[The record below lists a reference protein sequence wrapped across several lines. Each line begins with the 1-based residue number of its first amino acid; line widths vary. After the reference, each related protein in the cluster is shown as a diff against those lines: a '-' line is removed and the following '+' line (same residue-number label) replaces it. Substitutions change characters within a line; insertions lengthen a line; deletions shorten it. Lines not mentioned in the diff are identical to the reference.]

1 MHTRRA
7 ALRSVRERA
16 RENDTSEDE
25 RSLRFFFNLFPDV
38 PQYIAEKVIG
48 YADYDTSRL
57 PWNRKVRRRI
67 EEASCLILHLYS
79 GKNKAKWKELEY
91 DEHAGHGDTP
101 SIVVL
106 CVDVEHGGDLH
117 NPHLMGYLENLARRG
132 RLAMLIG
139 GPPCRTVSAARLR
152 DDGGPRAVR
161 GRGKGTRWGL
171 SRNTAYE
178 QNLCRC
184 GSRCVGWPCWGRTET
199 RRWRP

>member
-1 MHTRRA
+1 MTLQGSKLGVYMDQGCPCVGAVEGKRVMEQVEEMHTRRA
-7 ALRSVRERA
+7 ALRSVRHRP
-16 RENDTSEDE
+16 REDDVSEDE

-48 YADYDTSRL
+48 YADYNDTSRL

-67 EEASCLILHLYS
+67 EKASCLILHLYS

-91 DEHAGHGDTP
+91 DEHAEHGDTP

-139 GPPCRTVSAARLR
+139 GPPLQS
-152 DDGGPRAVR
+152 VR
-161 GRGKGTRWGL
+161 RG
-171 SRNTAYE
+171 
-178 QNLCRC
+178 
-184 GSRCVGWPCWGRTET
+184 
-199 RRWRP
+199 